1 MEQFRHKH
9 KETAFLKICQL
20 NQNRNHSL
28 PVAIHIKKTLSI
40 SLLILVSFGAFSQEK
55 ISRKERKKQLHE
67 AQASRLFIDGQRFLI
82 QEDFDRAYFY
92 FQKAKEL
99 SPEQPAIN
107 FKIAEILLRA
117 NQVDK
122 ALEFGMRAVELDPDN
137 KYYNLVMAEVYSKKG
152 EPKKAAVILEK
163 LMANSGE
170 NQNYILDLASLYLA
184 AGDFE
189 KALEALTAAEEYYG
203 MASQITTQKQRIYLR
218 KNDLSSA
225 IAEGE
230 KLIDSQPG
238 NSQFVISLVEI
249 LFNNGKTDQAIQHVE
264 KSLRAYPNQPDLQ
277 MAVYA
282 LYKDKGEIDKAEESI
297 KAAFANPDLEA
308 QVKAQAIAGILQET
322 KSARRDALL
331 EHLTG
336 SMLTNHSNDA
346 DILTVLGDK
355 KLFEGDREGAL
366 ELYKKSIR
374 INPSN
379 AQVLQGVITTM
390 FESGKDFG
398 EIEQLTSTAVEEFP
412 ERPEFWFFDGTAK
425 LALKKGPEAESSLNK
440 ALEVNKGK
448 NPQLDLL
455 VNGQLGD
462 AYHLTGATEKA
473 FEAYE
478 AVLKERPDDEHV
490 LNNYAYYLSLAKK
503 DLEKAKTM
511 SSQLVKRFP
520 KNATYLDTHAWVL
533 FQLKDYEGAKKYME
547 LALEYEESPSGV
559 MLEHY
564 GDILFHLGNSN
575 EAIAYWKKA
584 EGGEDTSEFLLKK
597 IKDKKY
603 YD

>member
-1 MEQFRHKH
+1 MTIQ
-9 KETAFLKICQL
+9 
-20 NQNRNHSL
+20 
-28 PVAIHIKKTLSI
+28 IKKILSI
-40 SLLILVSFGAFSQEK
+40 SLLLLISFGAFSQEK
-55 ISRKERKKQLHE
+55 LSKKERKKQLNE
-67 AQASRLFIDGQRFLI
+67 AQASRLFIDGQRYLM

-92 FQKAKEL
+92 FQKAREL

-122 ALEFGMRAVELDPDN
+122 ALEFGMKAVELDPDN
-137 KYYNLVMAEVYSKKG
+137 KYYNLVMAEVYSKQNQ
-152 EPKKAAVILEK
+152 PKKAAAILEK
-163 LMANSGE
+163 LMANTDE

-184 AGDFE
+184 GNEFD
-189 KALEALTAAEEYYG
+189 KALEALTAAEDYYG
-203 MASQITTQKQRIYLR
+203 LAPQITLQKQKIFLR
-218 KNDLSSA
+218 KNDLKSA
-225 IAEGE
+225 IQEGE

-238 NSQFVISLVEI
+238 NSLYVINLVEI
-249 LFNNGKTDQAIQHVE
+249 LFNNGKTDEAIQQVE
-264 KSLRAYPNQPDLQ
+264 KSLAAYPNQPDLQ
-277 MAVYA
+277 MAAYA
-282 LYKDKGEIDKAEESI
+282 LYKDKGDIDKAEELI
-297 KAAFANPDLEA
+297 KSAFANPDLEGP
-308 QVKAQAIAGILQET
+308 VKAQAFAGILQEP
-322 KSARRDALL
+322 KSARRDDLIENLSA
-331 EHLTG
+331 
-336 SMLTNHSNDA
+336 SMLANHPNDA
-346 DILTVLGDK
+346 DILTILGDK

-366 ELYKKSIR
+366 ELYRQSLT
-374 INPSN
+374 INPAN

-390 FESGKDFG
+390 FELGKEFT
-398 EIEQLTSTAVEEFP
+398 EIEELTSTAVGEFP
-412 ERPEFWFFDGTAK
+412 DRAEFWFFDGTAK
-425 LALKKGPEAESSLNK
+425 LAVKKGEEAETSLNK
-440 ALEVNKGK
+440 ALEINNGK

-455 VNGQLGD
+455 INGQLGD
-462 AYHLTGATEKA
+462 AYHLTGKSEKA

-478 AVLKERPDDEHV
+478 AVLKVRPDDEHV

-503 DLEKAKTM
+503 DLEKAKSM

-533 FQLKDYEGAKKYME
+533 FQLKDYEGAKTYME
-547 LALEYEESPSGV
+547 LALKYEESPSGV

-584 EGGEDTSEFLLKK
+584 EGGEETSEFLLKK

>member
-1 MEQFRHKH
+1 MTIQFK
-9 KETAFLKICQL
+9 KI
-20 NQNRNHSL
+20 
-28 PVAIHIKKTLSI
+28 LSI
-40 SLLILVSFGAFSQEK
+40 SLLLLLSFSVFSQEK
-55 ISRKERKKQLHE
+55 LSKKERKKQLNE
-67 AQASRLFIDGQRFLI
+67 AQASRLFIDGQRYLM

-92 FQKAKEL
+92 FQKAREL
-99 SPEQPAIN
+99 SPDQPAIN

-137 KYYNLVMAEVYSKKG
+137 KYYNLVMAEVYSKQG
-152 EPKKAAVILEK
+152 QPKKAAAILEK
-163 LMANSGE
+163 LMANTDE

-184 AGDFE
+184 GNEFD

-203 MASQITTQKQRIYLR
+203 MAPQITLQKQKIFLR
-218 KNDLSSA
+218 KNDLNSA
-225 IAEGE
+225 IKEGE

-238 NSQFVISLVEI
+238 NSLYVINLVEI
-249 LFNNGKTDQAIQHVE
+249 LFNNGKTDEAIQHVE
-264 KSLRAYPNQPDLQ
+264 KSLAAYPNQPDLQ
-277 MAVYA
+277 MAAYA
-282 LYKDKGEIDKAEESI
+282 LYKEKGDIDKAEELI
-297 KAAFANPDLEA
+297 KSAFANPDLEG
-308 QVKAQAIAGILQET
+308 QVKAQAFAGILQEP
-322 KSARRDALL
+322 KSARRDELIENLSA
-331 EHLTG
+331 
-336 SMLTNHSNDA
+336 SMLANHPNDA
-346 DILTVLGDK
+346 DILTILGDK

-366 ELYKKSIR
+366 ELYRQSLS
-374 INPSN
+374 INPAN

-390 FESGKDFG
+390 FELGKEYS
-398 EIEQLTSTAVEEFP
+398 EIEELTSTAVGEFP
-412 ERPEFWFFDGTAK
+412 DKAEFWFFDGTAK
-425 LALKKGPEAESSLNK
+425 LAVKKGEEAETSLNK
-440 ALEVNKGK
+440 ALEINNGK

-455 VNGQLGD
+455 INGQLGD
-462 AYHLTGATEKA
+462 AYHLTGKSEKA

-478 AVLKERPDDEHV
+478 AVLKVRPDDEHV

-503 DLEKAKTM
+503 DLEKAKSM

-533 FQLKDYEGAKKYME
+533 FQLKDYEGAKTYME
-547 LALEYEESPSGV
+547 LALKYEESPSGV

-584 EGGEDTSEFLLKK
+584 EGGEETSEFLLKK

>member
-1 MEQFRHKH
+1 MTIQFK
-9 KETAFLKICQL
+9 KI
-20 NQNRNHSL
+20 
-28 PVAIHIKKTLSI
+28 LSI
-40 SLLILVSFGAFSQEK
+40 SLLLLLSFSVFSQEK
-55 ISRKERKKQLHE
+55 LSKKERKKQLNE
-67 AQASRLFIDGQRFLI
+67 AQASRLFIDGQRYLM

-92 FQKAKEL
+92 FQKAREL
-99 SPEQPAIN
+99 SPDQPAIN

-137 KYYNLVMAEVYSKKG
+137 KYYNLVMAEVYSKQG
-152 EPKKAAVILEK
+152 QPKKAAAILEK
-163 LMANSGE
+163 LMANTEE

-184 AGDFE
+184 GNEFD

-203 MASQITTQKQRIYLR
+203 MAPQITLQKQKIFLR
-218 KNDLSSA
+218 KNDLNSA
-225 IAEGE
+225 IKEGE

-238 NSQFVISLVEI
+238 NSLYVINLVEI
-249 LFNNGKTDQAIQHVE
+249 LFNNGKTDEAIQHVE
-264 KSLRAYPNQPDLQ
+264 KSLAAYPNQPDLQ
-277 MAVYA
+277 MAAYA
-282 LYKDKGEIDKAEESI
+282 LYKEKGDIDKAEELI
-297 KAAFANPDLEA
+297 KSAFANPDLEG
-308 QVKAQAIAGILQET
+308 QVKAQAFAGILQEP
-322 KSARRDALL
+322 KSARRDDLIENLSA
-331 EHLTG
+331 
-336 SMLTNHSNDA
+336 SMLANHPNDA
-346 DILTVLGDK
+346 DILTILGDK

-366 ELYKKSIR
+366 ELYRQSLS
-374 INPSN
+374 INPAN

-390 FESGKDFG
+390 FELGKEYS
-398 EIEQLTSTAVEEFP
+398 EIEELTSTAVGEFP
-412 ERPEFWFFDGTAK
+412 DKAEFWFFDGTAK
-425 LALKKGPEAESSLNK
+425 LAVKKGEEAETSLNK
-440 ALEVNKGK
+440 ALEINNGK

-455 VNGQLGD
+455 INGQLGD
-462 AYHLTGATEKA
+462 AYHLTGKSEKA

-478 AVLKERPDDEHV
+478 AVLKVRPDDEHV

-503 DLEKAKTM
+503 DLEKAKSM

-533 FQLKDYEGAKKYME
+533 FQLKDYEGAKTYME
-547 LALEYEESPSGV
+547 LALKYEESPSGV

-584 EGGEDTSEFLLKK
+584 EGGEETSEFLLKK

>member
-1 MEQFRHKH
+1 M
-9 KETAFLKICQL
+9 
-20 NQNRNHSL
+20 
-28 PVAIHIKKTLSI
+28 AIHIKKTLSI

-55 ISRKERKKQLHE
+55 LSRKERKKQLNE

-152 EPKKAAVILEK
+152 EPKKAAAILEK

-264 KSLRAYPNQPDLQ
+264 KSLTAYPNQPDLQ

-308 QVKAQAIAGILQET
+308 QVKAQAFAGILQET

-412 ERPEFWFFDGTAK
+412 ERAEFWFFDGTAK

-478 AVLKERPDDEHV
+478 AVLKVRPDDEHV

>member
-1 MEQFRHKH
+1 M
-9 KETAFLKICQL
+9 
-20 NQNRNHSL
+20 
-28 PVAIHIKKTLSI
+28 SI
-40 SLLILVSFGAFSQEK
+40 SLLLLISFGAFSQEK
-55 ISRKERKKQLHE
+55 LSKKERKKQLNE
-67 AQASRLFIDGQRFLI
+67 AQASRLFIDGQRYLM

-92 FQKAKEL
+92 FQKAREL

-122 ALEFGMRAVELDPDN
+122 ALEFGMKAVELDPDN
-137 KYYNLVMAEVYSKKG
+137 KYYNLVMAEVYSKQNQ
-152 EPKKAAVILEK
+152 PKKAAAILEK
-163 LMANSGE
+163 LMANTDE

-184 AGDFE
+184 GNEFD
-189 KALEALTAAEEYYG
+189 KALEALTAAEDYYG
-203 MASQITTQKQRIYLR
+203 LAPQITLQKQKIFLR
-218 KNDLSSA
+218 KNDLKSA
-225 IAEGE
+225 IQEGE

-238 NSQFVISLVEI
+238 NSLYVINLVEI
-249 LFNNGKTDQAIQHVE
+249 LFNNGKTDEAIQQVE
-264 KSLRAYPNQPDLQ
+264 KSLAAYPNQPDLQ
-277 MAVYA
+277 MAAYA
-282 LYKDKGEIDKAEESI
+282 LYKDKGDIDKAEELI
-297 KAAFANPDLEA
+297 KSAFANPDLEGP
-308 QVKAQAIAGILQET
+308 VKAQAFAGILQEP
-322 KSARRDALL
+322 KSARRDDLIENLSA
-331 EHLTG
+331 
-336 SMLTNHSNDA
+336 SMLANHPNDA
-346 DILTVLGDK
+346 DILTILGDK

-366 ELYKKSIR
+366 ELYRQSLT
-374 INPSN
+374 INPAN

-390 FESGKDFG
+390 FELGKEFT
-398 EIEQLTSTAVEEFP
+398 EIEELTSTAVGEFP
-412 ERPEFWFFDGTAK
+412 DRAEFWFFDGTAK
-425 LALKKGPEAESSLNK
+425 LAVKKGEEAETSLNK
-440 ALEVNKGK
+440 ALEINNGK

-455 VNGQLGD
+455 INGQLGD
-462 AYHLTGATEKA
+462 AYHLTGKSEKA

-478 AVLKERPDDEHV
+478 AVLKVRPDDEHV

-503 DLEKAKTM
+503 DLEKAKSM

-533 FQLKDYEGAKKYME
+533 FQLKDYEGAKTYME
-547 LALEYEESPSGV
+547 LALKYEESPSGV

-584 EGGEDTSEFLLKK
+584 EGGEETSEFLLKK

>member
-1 MEQFRHKH
+1 M
-9 KETAFLKICQL
+9 LL
-20 NQNRNHSL
+20 
-28 PVAIHIKKTLSI
+28 LSF
-40 SLLILVSFGAFSQEK
+40 SAFSQDNL
-55 ISRKERKKQLHE
+55 SRKERKQQLIE
-67 AQASRLFIDGQRFLI
+67 AQASRLFIDGERFLM

-92 FQKAKEL
+92 FQKAREL
-99 SPEQPAIN
+99 SPDQPAIN

-122 ALEFGMRAVELDPDN
+122 ALEYGMRAVELDPDN
-137 KYYNLVMAEVYSKKG
+137 KYYNLVMAEVYSKQG
-152 EPKKAAVILEK
+152 DTKKAAAILEN

-184 AGDFE
+184 GNEFD
-189 KALEALTAAEEYYG
+189 KALEALTSAEEYYG
-203 MASQITTQKQRIYLR
+203 MAPQITLQKQKIFLR
-218 KNDLSSA
+218 KNDLGSA
-225 IAEGE
+225 ISEGE

-238 NSQFVISLVEI
+238 NSQYVINLVEI
-249 LFNNGKTDQAIQHVE
+249 LFNNGKTDQAIQLVE
-264 KSLRAYPNQPDLQ
+264 KSLASYPNQPDLQ
-277 MAVYA
+277 MAAYA

-297 KAAFANPDLEA
+297 KTAFANPDLEG
-308 QVKAQAIAGILQET
+308 QVKAQAFAGILQEP
-322 KSARRDALL
+322 KSTRRDDLL
-331 EHLTG
+331 ENLAG
-336 SMLTNHSNDA
+336 SMLSNHPNDA

-355 KLFEGDREGAL
+355 KLFEGDQEGAL
-366 ELYKKSIR
+366 DLYKKAIA

-379 AQVLQGVITTM
+379 PQVLQGVITTM
-390 FESGKDFG
+390 FELGKDFA
-398 EIEQLTSTAVEEFP
+398 EIEQITETAVGEFP
-412 ERPEFWFFDGTAK
+412 EKPEFWFFDGTAK
-425 LALKKGPEAESSLNK
+425 LALKKGPESTTSLNK
-440 ALEVNKGK
+440 AIEINSGK

-462 AYHLTGATEKA
+462 AYHLTGETEKA

-478 AVLKERPDDEHV
+478 AVLKVNPEDEHV

-533 FQLKDYEGAKKYME
+533 FQLKDYEGAKKYMD
-547 LALEYEESPSGV
+547 LALQYEESPSGV

-564 GDILFHLGNSN
+564 GDILFLLGNSN

-584 EGGEDTSEFLLKK
+584 EGGEETSEFLLKK